1 MEHTDQMEQL
11 IGSLLLELRRGTI
24 TLHVLS
30 CLEEP
35 RYGYALVQR
44 LEEKGAAVEAGT
56 LYPLLRRLE
65 KQGLLESAW
74 ETGGA
79 KPRKYYALTGPGRQ
93 VLVRLRGEWKAMV
106 ALTERLLE
114 EGVREE

>member
-1 MEHTDQMEQL
+1 MKNLEQTEQL
-11 IGSLLLELRRGTI
+11 VGSLLLELRRGTI
-24 TLHVLS
+24 TLNVLS

-79 KPRKYYALTGPGRQ
+79 KPRKYYVLTESGKQ
-93 VLVRLRGEWKAMV
+93 VLARLREEWKTMV
-106 ALTERLLE
+106 AVTERLLE
-114 EGVREE
+114 EGVNEG